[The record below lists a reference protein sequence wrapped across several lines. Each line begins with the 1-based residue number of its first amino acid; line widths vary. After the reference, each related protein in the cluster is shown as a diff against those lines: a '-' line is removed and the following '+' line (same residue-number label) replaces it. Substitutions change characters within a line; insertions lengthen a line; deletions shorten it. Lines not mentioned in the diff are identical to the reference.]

1 MTPRRIIRTSID
13 GSNSYISS
21 SGTSAVSRCFIITP
35 LYICNWNGSIG
46 NIGQTVTGT
55 TPSFRYTSELY
66 TYIDGI
72 LPNDSNVPSVVSQ
85 ILCDELS
92 VSSGINIYFHCR
104 MEVADETIQPMEPQ
118 PVSHRIPTI
127 DTFNE
132 NYGIW
137 IPATSAI
144 RRTPYSKLQNKRE
157 NIETNCPPLD
167 YIPVGAKASGAITP

>member
-92 VSSGINIYFHCR
+92 VSSGRNIYLRCSVD
-104 MEVADETIQPMEPQ
+104 VAAETIQPMGTELF
-118 PVSHRIPTI
+118 SHGIPTI

-132 NYGIW
+132 KYRICVLDKFYIRSTPNTTNG
-137 IPATSAI
+137 SACGHI
-144 RRTPYSKLQNKRE
+144 
-157 NIETNCPPLD
+157 
-167 YIPVGAKASGAITP
+167 VGQGTVVG